1 MTIELAEQ
9 FEEQEQYEQAFAE
22 YKRLLAKKETSIDLL
37 QRTANVALILGKTEE
52 ASELLSKILK
62 LDPENIMCYEQLMDI
77 YNETDKYKYY
87 ICNPNKKLQHNFLLC
102 YSLIFILIFQ
112 ILENN

>member
-62 LDPENIMCYEQLMDI
+62 GLGKNI
-77 YNETDKYKYY
+77 
-87 ICNPNKKLQHNFLLC
+87 H
-102 YSLIFILIFQ
+102 
-112 ILENN
+112 